1 MALDPKHI
9 GKKYGPSVYQAG
21 LEKMR
26 EFAYAIGGGVPSSAF
41 LPGPPEG
48 LNPLLFDEAAAREGP
63 HGAVVAFPTFPVT
76 FAMAPFSQA
85 VTDPELGIDLL
96 RLVHG
101 EQDFEL
107 LDVIR
112 PGDTLTSTGV
122 ITEIYSKSGKDF
134 LVVTT
139 ESKSQTGKLV
149 VKGTWTAVIRQA

>member
-1 MALDPKHI
+1 MAIDPKHV
-9 GKKYGPSVYQAG
+9 GKKYGPTVYQAG

-26 EFAYAIGGGVPSSAF
+26 EFAYAIGGGVPSSSF
-41 LPGPPEG
+41 LAGAPAG
-48 LNPLLFDEAAAREGP
+48 LNPLLHDEQVARAGP

-76 FAMAPFSQA
+76 FAMAPFYQA
-85 VTDPELGIDLL
+85 VSDPALGIDLL

-107 LDVIR
+107 FDVIR

-122 ITEIYSKSGKDF
+122 ISEIYSKAGKDF
-134 LVVTT
+134 VVVLT
-139 ESKSQTGKLV
+139 ESKNQTGKRV